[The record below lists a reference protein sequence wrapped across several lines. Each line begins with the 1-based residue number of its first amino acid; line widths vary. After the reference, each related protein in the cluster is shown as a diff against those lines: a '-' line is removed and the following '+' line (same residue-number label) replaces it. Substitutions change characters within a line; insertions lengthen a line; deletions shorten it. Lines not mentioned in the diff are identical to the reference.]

1 MHDRTLELVAELRR
15 LKPDSPVL
23 RFFEPDLADTQSRRA
38 LPRACAAADARCIAS
53 AGHPATLTRVVK
65 VAAGNGAGRASLAV
79 AARRLGRAIVAR
91 ALR

>member
-15 LKPDSPVL
+15 LKPDSEVL
-23 RFFEPDLADTQSRRA
+23 RFFDSVKARGGAPCSGA
-38 LPRACAAADARCIAS
+38 LGAR
-53 AGHPATLTRVVK
+53 P
-65 VAAGNGAGRASLAV
+65 AAGARGAAIPPGAASLER